1 MDDWRERIIQK
12 SFHSRDGASATRSK
26 RRRLHCSSSASEH
39 VQGTFRLATTLIP
52 TSSPFPVLNP
62 PHATARRAPPTPR
75 VSGSVTWI
83 GCPFFSPFHPPPRK
97 RAKPRAT
104 RRAARVFA
112 STTRTRVKMRLLPT
126 GSHPHAEST
135 RASAS
140 VLEPISFF
148 FSHRRWVPFFSGGAS
163 FEHPPRTRTRAR
175 VVRRAARGFPGAT
188 RTRVMM
194 LRAPPGSH
202 PHAENTH
209 ASAPLLARGFFFE
222 RLAPSLI

>member
-1 MDDWRERIIQK
+1 
-12 SFHSRDGASATRSK
+12 
-26 RRRLHCSSSASEH
+26 
-39 VQGTFRLATTLIP
+39 
-52 TSSPFPVLNP
+52 
-62 PHATARRAPPTPR
+62 
-75 VSGSVTWI
+75 
-83 GCPFFSPFHPPPRK
+83 
-97 RAKPRAT
+97 
-104 RRAARVFA
+104 
-112 STTRTRVKMRLLPT
+112 MRLLPT

-140 VLEPISFF
+140 LLEPISFF

-209 ASAPLLARGFFFE
+209 ASAPLLAGGSFFPAPRPVTNLTNLFANLACPVRGRAGRCHKVANGRKNLWSAYTNGAVNIRKSATLPQVSTGRTGQM
-222 RLAPSLI
+222 RLSRTASRSLNDSTTLTATSTAWINMTR